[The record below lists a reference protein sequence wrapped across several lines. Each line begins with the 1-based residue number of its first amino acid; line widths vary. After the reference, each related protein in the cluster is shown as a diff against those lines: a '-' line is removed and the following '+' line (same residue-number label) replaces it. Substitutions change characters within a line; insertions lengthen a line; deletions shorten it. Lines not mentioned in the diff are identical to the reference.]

1 MDEMKLDINNLKRK
15 IDDYFA
21 NITAEQLQQDL
32 IEAGSE
38 VYSKSDF
45 NILDPF
51 SQLWGDNIDG

>member
-21 NITAEQLQQDL
+21 NVTPEQLQQDL

-51 SQLWGDNIDG
+51 SQLDGSDIDG